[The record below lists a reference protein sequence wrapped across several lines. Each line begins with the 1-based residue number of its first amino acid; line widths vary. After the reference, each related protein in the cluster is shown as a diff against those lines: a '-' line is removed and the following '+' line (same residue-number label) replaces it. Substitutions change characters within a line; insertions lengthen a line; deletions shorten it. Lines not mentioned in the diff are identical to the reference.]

1 MTKGEEDQVGW
12 GGVLEEAVA
21 VCLQSVFAQIIH
33 VLIILCKLHLCK
45 LHLCKGHMCKV
56 YLCRCMCADCLG
68 EGHTAVAFSQ
78 QVYFSFPPH
87 PQQSTCSWLKVKVK
101 VWVIE
106 ISTIA
111 TNIQCLWSSWW
122 LMFSI
127 LQWLPGLRVKK
138 ISVCWS
144 EWVLCTEEP
153 GPQSDKSTLP
163 EMSIV
168 QVLIRST

>member
-1 MTKGEEDQVGW
+1 
-12 GGVLEEAVA
+12 
-21 VCLQSVFAQIIH
+21 
-33 VLIILCKLHLCK
+33 
-45 LHLCKGHMCKV
+45 MCKV

-111 TNIQCLWSSWW
+111 SNIKRKWEKVKVLSKYLLLQPTSKVSEVADGW
-122 LMFSI
+122 LSI
-127 LQWLPGLRVKK
+127 LKWLPGLRVKK
-138 ISVCWS
+138 ISVCWN
-144 EWVLCTEEP
+144 EWVLCIYVLRSQAPNRTKALF
-153 GPQSDKSTLP
+153 QKLP
-163 EMSIV
+163 LSMFWYINIKWRIKGCILYTGKEIQQDWTS
-168 QVLIRST
+168 

>member
-1 MTKGEEDQVGW
+1 MQVY
-12 GGVLEEAVA
+12 L
-21 VCLQSVFAQIIH
+21 CLY
-33 VLIILCKLHLCK
+33 LCKLHL
-45 LHLCKGHMCKV
+45 CKV

-111 TNIQCLWSSWW
+111 SNIKRKWEKVKVLSKYLLLQPTSKVSKVADGW
-122 LMFSI
+122 LSI

-138 ISVCWS
+138 ISVCWN